1 MADKIF
7 FTSLLIIFLFSFGV
21 MIDFKMKDK
30 HDEIMDTIEE
40 KRELIELRDKIKL
53 RETSIWL
60 DSMDI
65 VINKR
70 LNEYK

>member
-1 MADKIF
+1 
-7 FTSLLIIFLFSFGV
+7 
-21 MIDFKMKDK
+21 
-30 HDEIMDTIEE
+30 MDTIEE

>member
-1 MADKIF
+1 MVDKIF
-7 FTSLLIIFLFSFGV
+7 FTSFLIIFLCWIGI
-21 MIDFKMKDK
+21 MMDFKMKDK